1 MSLLWND
8 TVLYATKQRV
18 GLLERKLNGYGNKV
32 VHFYIVFAYNFKR
45 YEII

>member
-1 MSLLWND
+1 MSLHWNG
-8 TVLYATKQRV
+8 TVLYATKLRV
-18 GLLERKLNGYGNKV
+18 MERKLNGYGNKV